1 MQVVCIACY
10 STTGLYR
17 QLQSKIKHRLHSNPE
32 WATSSLYERGKKKQ
46 PPPSKKKNIHKRG
59 KMKGCKEWSVAIT
72 PWCFAIDPCRLP
84 SWMRTLGNTAQPSCT
99 QRGGSDHCLRLPP
112 GKLGFNI
119 KQEDVNQRYIAFL
132 SQNRIKKSLCDY
144 NS

>member
-1 MQVVCIACY
+1 MQVVCIACKVPQAFTDDY
-10 STTGLYR
+10 KAKLNTDYT
-17 QLQSKIKHRLHSNPE
+17 QTQNELQVLCMKG
-32 WATSSLYERGKKKQ
+32 GKKKTTTTKQ
-46 PPPSKKKNIHKRG
+46 EKNIHKRG

-99 QRGGSDHCLRLPP
+99 QWGGSDHCLRLPP